1 MAIEMTYDT
10 AEAAPE
16 EVRTFLKKDETTG
29 KFKINLVPSAKLE
42 EFRNTNIAVK
52 RANEELVAFQERVK
66 PIIGDN
72 PDAFMQNYSA
82 LQELKKKFDNKE
94 MIENSSFEDALKK
107 RIEEMQR
114 QYKDQIE
121 KVSANEQNAKK
132 SLEEVTSRYHSSLIE
147 RHVTTAVINPRS
159 GALQEALPDILS
171 HARSVFKVNDKG
183 EIIPVDSEGNRLY
196 GADGSSLL
204 TPDEWLGQLRQTK
217 PYFFKGSSGGGA
229 MGTSDARLFNSTS
242 IDNMT
247 QAEYEKAR
255 KEGRIR

>member
-1 MAIEMTYDT
+1 MAIEMTYDN
-10 AEAAPE
+10 AESAPE
-16 EVRTFLKKDETTG
+16 EVRSFLKKDDTTG
-29 KFKINLVPSAKLE
+29 KFKISLVPSAKLE

-52 RANEELVAFQERVK
+52 KANEELVAFQEKLK
-66 PIIGDN
+66 PFVGDN
-72 PDAFMQNYSA
+72 VEAFSQNLAS

-107 RIEEMQR
+107 RVEEMQR

-132 SLEEVTSRYHSSLIE
+132 SLEDITSRYHSSLVE
-147 RHVTTAVINPRS
+147 RHVTNAVINPRS
-159 GALQEALPDILS
+159 GALQEALSDILT

-183 EIIPVDSEGNRLY
+183 EIIPVDDQGNRLY
-196 GADGSSLL
+196 GADGASLL
-204 TPDEWLGQLRQTK
+204 TPDEWLGKLRQEK

-229 MGTSDARLFNSTS
+229 SGTVDARMFNSTS
-242 IDNMT
+242 IENMT